1 MKVDG
6 IEGHGIDKQKKT
18 VELPYRITPNSIIYW
33 NDHTGMPGIVTY
45 QTKEIADE
53 EFEKLVKG
61 G

>member
-6 IEGHGIDKQKKT
+6 KALDKQKKT

-53 EFEKLVKG
+53 EFEKLTKG
-61 G
+61 E